1 MALANLAT
9 LLAAGVTYENAQPF
23 LERYGANTMTVEEA
37 VMAMGGFKAPDGA
50 TFSTIAA
57 RDAYMNDQLAK
68 ANDLT
73 GRVYAGNVYNTVKEA
88 EDARLLDESNRTY
101 NGVLYPTAEAAFA
114 AKAAGEALQSGAI
127 TQEVYQAV
135 TPSPED
141 IAAQTALVEKINAF
155 TSDLVAS
162 GVPVAWAKTYA
173 GANPN
178 ETVGNA
184 LQDYQTYVQG
194 GSAVTDTG
202 ATGATTG
209 ATTGV
214 TTGATTG
221 ATTGTTT
228 STPSVITQAI
238 DLGVPAAF
246 ANRYIGG
253 TVTDPSTIKDAYDR
267 SIVENYA
274 TNAPWAN
281 QYSAYDAG
289 NAMDLLSKEILKAGV
304 GLSNVKSLPAGLTFD
319 LDGSGTVNA
328 ADARIALQ
336 GKADPR
342 LYSLFLPTPIK
353 TDTTTS
359 ATMGTTGA
367 TDTTSGA
374 TGGTIV
380 TGGLT
385 GSVGTGAGTVVG
397 AAGNDTF
404 TGALGGD
411 TITYA
416 NLATLMANGISYDQ
430 AQNYILL
437 KGNQVPLSTALNEIR
452 NPAPTQQGYTYNNLV
467 FPTAAE
473 RDAYMA
479 ADLAKQNA
487 TTTGGTGN
495 DTITGGGGNS
505 GTIITGGLTG
515 TVGTGAGTVVGGIG
529 NDTIQG
535 GATTVTG
542 GTGNDTTLNLT
553 NRITTEQASQ
563 VFKNLF
569 NRSPSNDE
577 LSRFYLIQGSSRPW
591 STTQQLE
598 SYLRASPE
606 YQNYLNSLTGAPSG
620 GFQTQ
625 PRTFGGSNTLEVT
638 PLVNPPFYS
647 VGGEPIFGASKDFGS
662 GLRAATQSRLNQGMT
677 QDQFRQLA
685 KLQGLSPETINYAL
699 GQDVTLPDQIQIGIT
714 PTFMSGVAGFT
725 NQRPRQLEFGTPAIT
740 QAVKQYTPGVF
751 DAPSL
756 QARFESQTGTTY
768 GGETIPVAGTG
779 NAANLQQLNQT
790 DQATLY
796 KGGKVTKD
804 HIAYEKGGKVRGLL
818 GPNPDNPDDGYGSLQ
833 VGEYVIRKKAVN
845 KYGEDFLEALNESR
859 LPKKKAKS
867 LL

>member
-1 MALANLAT
+1 MELANLAT
-9 LLAAGVTYENAQPF
+9 LLAAGVAYENAQPF

-101 NGVLYPTAEAAFA
+101 NGVLYPTVEAAFA
-114 AKAAGEALQSGAI
+114 ARAAGEALQSGAI

-141 IAAQTALVEKINAF
+141 IAAQTALNERINAF

-162 GVPVAWAKTYA
+162 GIPLSWARTYA
-173 GANPN
+173 TANPN
-178 ETVGNA
+178 ESVGNA
-184 LQDYQTYVQG
+184 YQDYETYMRGAPTDAGASVST
-194 GSAVTDTG
+194 GS
-202 ATGATTG
+202 
-209 ATTGV
+209 
-214 TTGATTG
+214 TGATTG

-228 STPSVITQAI
+228 GTTTAPSVVDQAI
-238 DLGVPAAF
+238 DLGVPAEF
-246 ANRYIGG
+246 ANRYAGG
-253 TVTDPSTIKDAYDR
+253 TVTDPYAIVQAYDR
-267 SIVENYA
+267 SKVEAYA
-274 TNAPWAN
+274 QNMPWAS

-289 NAMDLLSKEILKAGV
+289 NAAQQLANEIMKAGV
-304 GLSNVKSLPAGLTFD
+304 GLSNAVRPPPGLSFD

-328 ADARIALQ
+328 ADALLALKGQ
-336 GKADPR
+336 ADPG

-353 TDTTTS
+353 TEPTTTTTA
-359 ATMGTTGA
+359 AT
-367 TDTTSGA
+367 
-374 TGGTIV
+374 TGGTV

-385 GSVGTGAGTVVG
+385 GSVGAGAGTVVG

-411 TITYA
+411 TVTYA
-416 NLATLMANGISYDQ
+416 NLATLMANGIGYEQ

-515 TVGTGAGTVVGGIG
+515 AVGTGAGTVVGGIG

-662 GLRAATQSRLNQGMT
+662 GLRATTQSKLNQGLT

-714 PTFMSGVAGFT
+714 PTFMSGAAGFT

-751 DAPSL
+751 DRAAL
-756 QARFESQTGTTY
+756 QAVYEQATGQTY
-768 GGETIPVAGTG
+768 GGENVDQMQQTG
-779 NAANLQQLNQT
+779 NWE
-790 DQATLY
+790 
-796 KGGKVTKD
+796 GGKVTKD
-804 HIAYEKGGKVRGLL
+804 KIAYEKGGKVRGLL

>member
-9 LLAAGVTYENAQPF
+9 LLAAGVAYENAQPF
-23 LERYGANTMTVEEA
+23 LERYGANAMTVEEA

-50 TFSTIAA
+50 TFSTIEA
-57 RDAYMNDQLAK
+57 RDAYINDQLAK

-101 NGVLYPTAEAAFA
+101 NGVLYPTVEAAFA

-141 IAAQTALVEKINAF
+141 IAAQTALNERINAF

-162 GVPVAWAKTYA
+162 GIPLSWARTYA
-173 GANPN
+173 TANPN
-178 ETVGNA
+178 ESVGNA
-184 LQDYQTYVQG
+184 YQDYETYARGEPTDAGASVST
-194 GSAVTDTG
+194 GSTG
-202 ATGATTG
+202 T
-209 ATTGV
+209 
-214 TTGATTG
+214 TTG

-228 STPSVITQAI
+228 APSVVNQAI
-238 DLGVPAAF
+238 DLGVPAEF

-253 TVTDPSTIKDAYDR
+253 TVTDPYAIVQAYDR
-267 SIVENYA
+267 SKVEAYA
-274 TNAPWAN
+274 ENMPWAS

-289 NAMDLLSKEILKAGV
+289 NAAQQLANEIMKTGV
-304 GLSNVKSLPAGLTFD
+304 GLSNAVRPPPGLSFD
-319 LDGSGTVNA
+319 LDGSGTVTA
-328 ADARIALQ
+328 ADAMLALKGQ
-336 GKADPR
+336 ADPG

-353 TDTTTS
+353 TETATEPTTTTTS
-359 ATMGTTGA
+359 AT
-367 TDTTSGA
+367 
-374 TGGTIV
+374 TGGTV

-411 TITYA
+411 TVSYA
-416 NLATLMANGISYDQ
+416 NLATLMANGIGYEQ

-437 KGNQVPLSTALNEIR
+437 KGNQVPLSTALNELR

-467 FPTAAE
+467 FATAEE

-479 ADLAKQNA
+479 AELARLNA
-487 TTTGGTGN
+487 TTTGATGNDTIQGGATGN

-505 GTIITGGLTG
+505 GAVVTGGLTG
-515 TVGTGAGTVVGGIG
+515 TVGTGAGTVVSGTG

-542 GTGNDTTLNLT
+542 GTGNDSTLNLT

-569 NRSPSNDE
+569 NRNPSNDE

-606 YQNYLNSLTGAPSG
+606 YQSYLNSLTGAPSG

-625 PRTFGGSNTLEVT
+625 PRTFGGANTLEVT

-662 GLRAATQSRLNQGMT
+662 GLRAATQSKLNQGLT
-677 QDQFRQLA
+677 EDQFRQLA

-699 GQDVTLPDQIQIGIT
+699 GQDVTLPDQIQIGVT

-756 QARFESQTGTTY
+756 QAIYEQQTGATY
-768 GGETIPVAGTG
+768 GGEAVDQMQLTG
-779 NAANLQQLNQT
+779 NWQ
-790 DQATLY
+790 
-796 KGGKVTKD
+796 GGKVTKD
-804 HIAYEKGGKVRGLL
+804 KIAYEKGGKVRGLL